1 VQGQILAQDEAG
13 AWGYVLPDHLGSVRQ
28 VIDAAGQVTLAQ
40 SYDPFGNLNSQ
51 HGTQNPQLPFGYT
64 GEWYESYT
72 QLLFLQARY
81 CDPAVGRLLSKDPW
95 MGDPVRPQSLRG
107 AVMFP
112 QAERFDRWP
121 RHRSPHTV
129 THVHYTNDLKL
140 FFAWAACAKGASSF
154 VLGSSL
160 GYN

>member
-95 MGDPVRPQSLRG
+95 MGDPVRPQSLNGWGYVEGNPINRVDPTG
-107 AVMFP
+107 YQTECDEHGYCVLVRNLVKREASLPDTFRLKAVI
-112 QAERFDRWP
+112 ALD
-121 RHRSPHTV
+121 
-129 THVHYTNDLKL
+129 
-140 FFAWAACAKGASSF
+140 
-154 VLGSSL
+154 
-160 GYN
+160 